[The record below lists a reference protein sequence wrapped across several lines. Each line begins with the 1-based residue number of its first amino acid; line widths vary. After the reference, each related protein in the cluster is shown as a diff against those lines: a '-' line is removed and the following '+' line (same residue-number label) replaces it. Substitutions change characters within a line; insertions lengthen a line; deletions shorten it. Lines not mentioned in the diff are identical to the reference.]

1 MSLQCAISGEPLTSD
16 NADEVVV
23 TPSGNLCLKRLILA
37 KLSENGGVDPFSD
50 SGRPLA
56 EDDLVALQITKAQNR
71 PSMPPPPTSVSSFS
85 GTLQQLAKEYDA
97 VVLELFDTRKSL
109 QETRRELSQALYQ
122 NDAAIRVVARLSQ
135 ERDAAR
141 QEAQRFQ
148 TIAEAAGTGVAVT
161 NGGNSSNAP
170 DGAAPPSKKKPRL
183 DESADLP
190 LANDIPSSDLD
201 TMLGAWE
208 QLHNTRRS
216 KPKSTY
222 VLPETWSTANSQSWH
237 KSTCRGLTAMAQHE
251 KYIASAGKEKQIMV
265 YDSEGQVIVAT
276 MSPKCLVNSLAIM
289 PKDDAALLVVAA
301 AGKEVRVYDTSTQDL
316 AGSCDMGD
324 AIVSV
329 SAHPT
334 NNHCCAVTKG
344 GKMAIFRIGGELGV
358 QHVSTFTA
366 DDVQYTCGTLHPDGL
381 VYAAGTSTGQFL
393 VWDLKSKAL
402 AVTMPVS
409 PLLYLFLI
417 YSDYLAYLVALHL
430 SHISFFVNY
439 FNSSN
444 RQKRKML

>member
-1 MSLQCAISGEPLTSD
+1 MSLQCAISGEPLTSE

-56 EDDLVALQITKAQNR
+56 EDDLVSLQISKSQNR
-71 PSMPPPPTSVSSFS
+71 SSMPPPPASVSSFS

-148 TIAEAAGTGVAVT
+148 TIAEAAGTGGITT
-161 NGGNSSNAP
+161 NGSNNNTP
-170 DGAAPPSKKKPRL
+170 DGAEPPSKKKPRL

-190 LANDIPSSDLD
+190 LANDVPSSDLD
-201 TMLGAWE
+201 TMLGTWE
-208 QLHNTRRS
+208 KLHQTRRS

-222 VLPETWSTANSQSWH
+222 VLPESWNSANSQSWH
-237 KSTCRGLTAMAQHE
+237 KSTCKGITAMAQHE
-251 KYIASAGKEKQIMV
+251 KYIASAGKDKQIMV
-265 YDSEGQVIVAT
+265 YDSEGQVVVAT
-276 MSPKCLVNSLAIM
+276 MSPKSVVHSLDIM
-289 PKDDAALLVVAA
+289 AKDEAALLVVAA
-301 AGKEVRVYDTSTQDL
+301 AGNELRVYDSSTQEMV
-316 AGSCDMGD
+316 GSNDTGD

-334 NNHCCAVTKG
+334 NKHCCALTKG
-344 GKMAIFRIGGELGV
+344 GKLALFRVGGELGV
-358 QHVSTFTA
+358 QHVSTFTV
-366 DDVQYTCGTLHPDGL
+366 DDVEFTCGTLHPDGL
-381 VYAAGTSTGQFL
+381 LYACGTSNGKIL

-402 AVTMPVS
+402 AATMPVRKVIRVF
-409 PLLYLFLI
+409 LLFL
-417 YSDYLAYLVALHL
+417 YCTSFHESHLNFFL
-430 SHISFFVNY
+430 SHCL
-439 FNSSN
+439 
-444 RQKRKML
+444 K